1 MSKDCGKFR
10 HIAGVCTSVV
20 LAGIFTVSSVL
31 AGIHMTGDDK
41 SIFSPVTVSAADN
54 SEITLKICNWEE
66 YIDEGGWDE
75 SETIDLESGDIRG
88 VNSMVED
95 FEEWYYKTY
104 GKKVKVEY
112 SCLGTNEELYNMLTL
127 GDEYDL
133 ICPSEYMFMKLM
145 AEGWLEPYS
154 EQFYDKSIKENYY
167 AKGVSPFIKKIFD
180 DNKINGESWS
190 KYAAGYMWGV
200 TGIVYNPEEVT
211 KEEAS
216 TWTIINNDKF
226 RRRITIKDNVRDSMF
241 AQ

>member
-1 MSKDCGKFR
+1 
-10 HIAGVCTSVV
+10 
-20 LAGIFTVSSVL
+20 
-31 AGIHMTGDDK
+31 
-41 SIFSPVTVSAADN
+41 
-54 SEITLKICNWEE
+54 
-66 YIDEGGWDE
+66 
-75 SETIDLESGDIRG
+75 
-88 VNSMVED
+88 MVED

-180 DNKINGESWS
+180 DNKIMVSR
-190 KYAAGYMWGV
+190 GV
-200 TGIVYNPEEVT
+200 SMRQVICGALQALY
-211 KEEAS
+211 
-216 TWTIINNDKF
+216 TILRK
-226 RRRITIKDNVRDSMF
+226 
-241 AQ
+241 